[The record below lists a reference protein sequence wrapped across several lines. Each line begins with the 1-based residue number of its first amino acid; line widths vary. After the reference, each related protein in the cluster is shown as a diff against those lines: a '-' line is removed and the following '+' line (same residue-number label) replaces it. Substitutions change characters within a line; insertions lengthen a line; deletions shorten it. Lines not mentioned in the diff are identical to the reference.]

1 MSLTLHARDG
11 TTFRFDP
18 SALCLEFLMSGGVG
32 VYACYESLHE
42 PADLA
47 RWTAVSRLGL
57 DQVDTTMDDLARA
70 KVLRAALWG
79 LAADRAHGRTPRQ
92 ADVDAVNEAAA
103 AAPLVPV
110 MTVPV
115 MTGDAMTMDG
125 RRSWAPAATGRQV
138 VATVARDAIDL
149 FTGPFAA
156 RVRECAADGC
166 PLVFVD
172 TSRPGSRR
180 WCSMERCGNRHKV
193 RAHRSRDVPA
203 G

>member
-1 MSLTLHARDG
+1 MSLTLRARDG
-11 TTFRFDP
+11 ATFRFDP
-18 SALCLEFLMSGGVG
+18 GALCLEFLMSGGVG

-42 PADLA
+42 PSDLA
-47 RWTAVSRLGL
+47 RWTAASRLGL
-57 DQVDTTMDDLARA
+57 DRVDTTVDDLARA

-79 LAADRAHGRTPRQ
+79 LAADRAHCRTPRQ

-103 AAPLVPV
+103 AAPPAPV
-110 MTVPV
+110 MTV
-115 MTGDAMTMDG
+115 DG
-125 RRSWAPAATGRQV
+125 RRSWAPPVTGRQV
-138 VATVARDAIDL
+138 VTALARDAIDL

-166 PLVFVD
+166 PLIFVD

-193 RAHRSRDVPA
+193 RAHRSRDVAP